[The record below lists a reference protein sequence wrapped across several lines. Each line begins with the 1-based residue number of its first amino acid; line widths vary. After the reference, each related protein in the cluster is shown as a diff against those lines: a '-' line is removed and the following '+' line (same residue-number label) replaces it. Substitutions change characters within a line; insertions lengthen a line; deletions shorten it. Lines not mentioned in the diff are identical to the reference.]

1 MAKEEPTEKDT
12 AALDAKI
19 KELMKR
25 NESLHEDIDKT
36 HAGADAAKAAA
47 AAKAKA
53 LSSIKPPKR

>member
-1 MAKEEPTEKDT
+1 MVTEPTDKDT

-19 KELMKR
+19 KELTKR
-25 NESLHEDIDKT
+25 SESLHESIGKT

-53 LSSIKPPKR
+53 LAGVKPPKR